1 MLPEQQKPISLGIK
15 TMNKPINYS
24 KLKQETAE
32 VADFHHKRIRR
43 EMKIEV
49 KKESSTRPEG
59 NYEYEQL
66 IAEEANFNAKPMIEI
81 AAFFIAEGRGFAPGK
96 ELSDWLRAE
105 ADVERLLRGV
115 H

>member
-1 MLPEQQKPISLGIK
+1 
-15 TMNKPINYS
+15 MNKPINSINYS
-24 KLKQETAE
+24 KRKQENADA
-32 VADFHHKRIRR
+32 VDFHHKRIHR
-43 EMKIEV
+43 EMKIDV
-49 KKESSTRPEG
+49 KKESSVRPEG

-81 AAFFIAEGRGFAPGK
+81 AAFFIAEERGFAPGN

>member
-1 MLPEQQKPISLGIK
+1 
-15 TMNKPINYS
+15 MNKPISYS
-24 KLKQETAE
+24 KHKQDTAE
-32 VADFHHKRIRR
+32 AVDFHHKRMRR

-49 KKESSTRPEG
+49 KKESSSKPEG

-66 IAEEANFNAKPMIEI
+66 IAEEAGFNAKPLIET
-81 AAFFIAEGRGFAPGK
+81 AAYFIAEGRGFAPGK

-105 ADVERLLRGV
+105 SEVEGLLRGV

>member
-1 MLPEQQKPISLGIK
+1 
-15 TMNKPINYS
+15 MNKPISYS
-24 KLKQETAE
+24 KHKQEAAE
-32 VADFHHKRIRR
+32 TVDFHHKRMHR

-49 KKESSTRPEG
+49 KKESSSKPEG

-66 IAEEANFNAKPMIEI
+66 IAEEAGFNAKPLIET
-81 AAFFIAEGRGFAPGK
+81 AAYFIAEGRGFAPGK

-105 ADVERLLRGV
+105 AEVEGLLRGV